1 MLKAK
6 RLNKIAKLNDNSEM
20 DIVEKEILN
29 AAIAG
34 KFNIE
39 LDANLITSDIREKHK
54 KKGFTLY
61 YGDITTCVSWGN
73 I

>member
-39 LDANLITSDIREKHK
+39 LDANLITSDIREKLT